1 MNRWGT
7 ILFLML
13 MAQSA
18 LGQLPAFPGA
28 QGFGRMAQGGRNGSV
43 LAVTNLNDSGPGSL
57 REAVETAG
65 ARTIVF
71 RTGGIIELQSEL
83 QVTEPFLTIAAQTA
97 PGDGVVL
104 KNFGISIFTHD
115 VIIRGLR
122 IRPAD
127 DFYTLSP
134 ENRDCITIQEGA
146 HHIMVDHCSFSWA
159 VDENVSLWSG
169 ANNVTVQ
176 WSIISE
182 ALYRGIHPKGPHS
195 MGLLIGDGSQR
206 ASIHHCVMAHNNG
219 RNPLY
224 VGGIDLEF
232 INNTVYDWGYSSDFQ
247 EGGAQ
252 IKADIIGNRW
262 KPGNAPFDL
271 DELPLSIDFDVDN
284 NLGSLLHISGNFWP
298 GGPFLTEEQIAAF
311 GANGALFPATSV
323 MTEDSDVEVQPA
335 NEAYEAVL
343 EWAGAL
349 HPQRDAVDTR
359 VLEEV
364 ADSSGQIIDC
374 VQQGPIVLDEG
385 IAISATTTSIVYSVV
400 DDAIKYSAE
409 GRQVRILSGAGVG
422 QMRIG
427 VAMNTLDAENQIV
440 EAVVDSPWDVVP
452 DATSQFSIT
461 ALCANSLGGFPEYTA
476 GIPYLDEDNEG
487 MDDAWEL
494 ANGLNPADASDRNGT
509 GLDAGGYTN
518 LEVYL
523 NGYYADH
530 PTGLQDA
537 ELAQSTFELKAYPNP
552 FNGSIALAVI
562 GATQLKAQIFDVNGK
577 QIRLLEGSNPLL
589 WNGCHANQSRAAA
602 GIYFVHLTVK
612 NTVLRTKVILT
623 E

>member
-1 MNRWGT
+1 MKCCWT
-7 ILFLML
+7 ILLLMVAHMSL
-13 MAQSA
+13 A
-18 LGQLPAFPGA
+18 QLPSFPGA
-28 QGFGRMAQGGRNGSV
+28 QGFGRLALGGRGGDV
-43 LAVTNLNDSGPGSL
+43 IAVTNLNDSGPGSL

-71 RTGGIIELQSEL
+71 RTGGIVELQSEL
-83 QVTEPFLTIAAQTA
+83 QVTEPYLTIAAQTA

-122 IRPAD
+122 VRPAD
-127 DFYTLSP
+127 DLHAQSP
-134 ENRDCITIQEGA
+134 DNRDCITIQEGA
-146 HHIMVDHCSFSWA
+146 HHIIVDHCSFSWA

-169 ANNVTVQ
+169 ANNITLQ

-195 MGLLIGDGSQR
+195 MGLLIGDGSQK
-206 ASIHHCVMAHNNG
+206 ASVHHCVMAHNNG

-224 VGGIDLEF
+224 VGGVDLEF
-232 INNTVYDWGYSSDFQ
+232 INNAVYDWGYSSEFQ

-262 KPGNAPFDL
+262 KLGNAPFDL

-323 MTEDSDVEVQPA
+323 MTEESEVQVQPV
-335 NEAYEAVL
+335 NEAYDAVL

-359 VLEEV
+359 VLAQV
-364 ADSSGQIIDC
+364 ADSTGRIIDC
-374 VQQGPIVLDEG
+374 VRQGAIVLDEG
-385 IAISATTTSIVYSVV
+385 VAISATPNSIVYSVF

-409 GRQVRILSGAGVG
+409 GRQVRILSGTGAG

-427 VAMNTLDAENQIV
+427 VAMNTLDTENQIV

-461 ALCANSLGGFPEYTA
+461 ALCTNSLGGFPAYAA
-476 GIPYLDEDNEG
+476 GTPYLDEDNDG

-494 ANGLNPADASDRNGT
+494 ENGLNPSDANDRNGT
-509 GLDAGGYTN
+509 ELSTEGYTN
-518 LEVYL
+518 IEVYL
-523 NGYYADH
+523 NGYYANQ
-530 PTGLQDA
+530 PTGLTDA

-552 FNGSIALAVI
+552 FNGSIALAVT
-562 GATQLKAQIFDVNGK
+562 GASQLNAQIFDVNGK
-577 QIRLLEGSNPLL
+577 QIRMLEGTNPLL
-589 WNGCHANQSRAAA
+589 WDGCHANRNRAAA
-602 GIYFVHLTVK
+602 GIYIVHISVGSAL
-612 NTVLRTKVILT
+612 LHTKVILT